1 MSKGIKAPAILIAN
15 DLLDGSIQYYGNN
28 VWVKDINLAKIA
40 NTPEEIIALQ
50 EIGAS
55 ELKANKIL
63 DADVIEI
70 SQTETGIIPN
80 HFRERIKAIGPSIAY
95 GNDQVINRV

>member
-28 VWVKDINLAKIA
+28 VWVKDINIAKIA
-40 NTPEEIIALQ
+40 NTAEEIIALQ

-70 SQTETGIIPN
+70 TQTETGIIPN

>member
-15 DLLDGSIQYYGNN
+15 DLLVGSIQYYGDNG
-28 VWVKDINLAKIA
+28 WVKDINLAKIA
-40 NTPEEIIALQ
+40 NNPEEIIALQ
-50 EIGAS
+50 EVGAN
-55 ELKANKIL
+55 ELKSNKIL